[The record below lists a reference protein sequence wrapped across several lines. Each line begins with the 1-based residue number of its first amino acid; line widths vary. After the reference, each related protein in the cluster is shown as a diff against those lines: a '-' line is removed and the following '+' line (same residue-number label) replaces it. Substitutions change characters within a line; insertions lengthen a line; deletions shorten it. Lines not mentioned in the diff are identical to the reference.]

1 MDILKQHPFAIEAH
15 FDYSLVLTFAFPKA
29 ELENLIPK
37 PLVLDCYEDKWA
49 FVAVAM
55 VQTKD
60 LRLKGFPKWTGR
72 DFFLIG
78 YRIFVQYKTAAGKR
92 LRGLYILKSETDS
105 TLMTKMG
112 NLMTHYGYE
121 KIDISFQENEESIL
135 VQSKASDIKVDINH
149 IQMDLSLPTGSP
161 FPDWK
166 TARRFAGPLPFTFY
180 VDAQAGTI
188 SIVEGIRNNWI
199 PQPVEV
205 KTWEFGFLK
214 QRNLD
219 HGQLANA
226 FIIRDIPYSWKKGRR
241 ENWK

>member
-1 MDILKQHPFAIEAH
+1 MDFLKQHPFAIEAH
-15 FDYSLVLTFAFPKA
+15 FKYSLVLTFSFPKE

-60 LRLKGFPKWTGR
+60 LRLKGFPKWIGR

-78 YRIFVQYKTAAGKR
+78 YRIFVQYKTVDGKR

-105 TLMTKMG
+105 AIMTKMG
-112 NLMTHYGYE
+112 NLMTHYGYD
-121 KIDISFQENEESIL
+121 KIDISFQENEESIR
-135 VQSKASDIKVDINH
+135 VYSKVSGIKVDINH
-149 IQMDLSLPTGSP
+149 KQADLSLPNGSL

-166 TARRFAGPLPFTFY
+166 TARRYAGPLPFTFY
-180 VDAQAGTI
+180 VNSQAGTI
-188 SIVEGIRNNWI
+188 SIVEGKRSNWI

-205 KTWEFGFLK
+205 KKWEFGFLK